1 MHARP
6 DVIAAILVVGA
17 VAYACR
23 VGGFFLMRYV
33 SLTPSVQ
40 AGLKAI
46 PLSIVGAILGPVAAN
61 GGPPEWAGLTAAVGL
76 MWLTRSD
83 FLGVC
88 GAIGAVAL
96 LRWLG
101 L

>member
-6 DVIAAILVVGA
+6 DVIAAILVVGV

-23 VGGFFLMRYV
+23 AGGFFLMRYV
-33 SLTPSVQ
+33 SLTPTVQ

-46 PLSIVGAILGPVAAN
+46 PLSIVGAILGPVAVN
-61 GGPPEWAGLTAAVGL
+61 GGPPEWAGLAAAVGL
-76 MWLTRSD
+76 MWSTGSD
-83 FLGVC
+83 FIGLC

-96 LRWLG
+96 LRWLAV
-101 L
+101 